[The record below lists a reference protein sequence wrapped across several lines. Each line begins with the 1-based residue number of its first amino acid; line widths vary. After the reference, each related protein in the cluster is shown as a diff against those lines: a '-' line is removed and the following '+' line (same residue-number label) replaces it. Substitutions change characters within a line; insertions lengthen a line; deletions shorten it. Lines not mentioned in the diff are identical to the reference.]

1 MAASV
6 RANDDFN
13 RASLAN
19 QVQGALREEI
29 ITGRLAPNQRID
41 PGHYATLWSISQTP
55 LREAIKQLESLGFVQ
70 VSPRRG
76 VFVAALDRTA
86 LREIFELRIAIECT
100 AARLATK
107 NTPIVEARNALTLYT
122 DAQDRPDDERAKRL
136 PAIDLLI
143 HDLAVKYCG
152 NRRLLRL
159 MESINDLVRWSR
171 QTIIRNLPHPYVT
184 TLPEYI
190 RICEAVCDGDG
201 ERAAAAMQDH
211 LQQSLDRIDDY
222 LTKLEQDATRGP
234 GANRQA
240 MTA

>member
-13 RASLAN
+13 RASLAD

-86 LREIFELRIAIECT
+86 LREIFELRIAMECT

-107 NTPIVEARNALTLYT
+107 NIPIIEARNALTLYT
-122 DAQDRPDDERAKRL
+122 DAQVRPDDERTKRL

-152 NRRLLRL
+152 NRRLQRL

-171 QTIIRNLPHPYVT
+171 QTIIRNLPHPYDT
-184 TLPEYI
+184 TLPEHI

-222 LTKLEQDATRGP
+222 LTKLEQDATQGP
-234 GANRQA
+234 GADRQA

>member
-13 RASLAN
+13 RASLAD

-41 PGHYATLWSISQTP
+41 PGHYANLWSISQTP
-55 LREAIKQLESLGFVQ
+55 LREAIKQLESLGFAQ

-86 LREIFELRIAIECT
+86 LREIFELRIAMECT

-107 NTPIVEARNALTLYT
+107 NIPIVEARNALTLYT

-152 NRRLLRL
+152 NRRLQRL

-171 QTIIRNLPHPYVT
+171 QTNIRNLPHPYDT
-184 TLPEYI
+184 TLPEHI

-222 LTKLEQDATRGP
+222 LTKIEQDATRGP

>member
-13 RASLAN
+13 RASLAD

-41 PGHYATLWSISQTP
+41 PGHYANLWSISQTP
-55 LREAIKQLESLGFVQ
+55 LREAIKQLESLGFAQ

-86 LREIFELRIAIECT
+86 LREIFELRIAMECT

-107 NTPIVEARNALTLYT
+107 NIPIVEARNALTLYT

-152 NRRLLRL
+152 NRRLQRL

-171 QTIIRNLPHPYVT
+171 QTNIRNLP
-184 TLPEYI
+184 
-190 RICEAVCDGDG
+190 R
-201 ERAAAAMQDH
+201 
-211 LQQSLDRIDDY
+211 
-222 LTKLEQDATRGP
+222 KRGKSW
-234 GANRQA
+234 GR
-240 MTA
+240 TA

>member
-13 RASLAN
+13 RASLAD

-86 LREIFELRIAIECT
+86 LREIFELRIAMECT

-107 NTPIVEARNALTLYT
+107 NIPIIEARNALTLYT
-122 DAQDRPDDERAKRL
+122 DAQVRPDDERAKRL

-152 NRRLLRL
+152 NRRLQRL

-171 QTIIRNLPHPYVT
+171 QTIIRNLPHPYDT
-184 TLPEYI
+184 TVPEHI

-201 ERAAAAMQDH
+201 ERAASAMQDH
-211 LQQSLDRIDDY
+211 LQQSLERIDDY
-222 LTKLEQDATRGP
+222 LTKLEQDATQGP
-234 GANRQA
+234 GADRQA